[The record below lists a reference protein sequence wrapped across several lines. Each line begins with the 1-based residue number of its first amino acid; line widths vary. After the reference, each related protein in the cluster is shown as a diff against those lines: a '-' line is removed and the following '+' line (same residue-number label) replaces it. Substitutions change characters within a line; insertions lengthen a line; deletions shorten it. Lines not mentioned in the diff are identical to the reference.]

1 MKHGTK
7 KQSKKI
13 MGNNQSNTITTPN
26 PCWRSYQIQR
36 VERGSYSIKFFL
48 DNIVKYY
55 DKFDNIINCVN
66 ILPYCDIHAGDRIE
80 VNWYMTEDYSSSHEF
95 TDDDNLRIIRFQ
107 KALPNYD
114 LVQNYYLNGV
124 FIVER
129 KTERHGNIEVEYIK
143 KVRLLDSEVISN
155 IEVIRARPI

>member
-1 MKHGTK
+1 MKVF
-7 KQSKKI
+7 
-13 MGNNQSNTITTPN
+13 
-26 PCWRSYQIQR
+26 CF
-36 VERGSYSIKFFL
+36 FFL
-48 DNIVKYY
+48 NDFAYFLN
-55 DKFDNIINCVN
+55 FNSN
-66 ILPYCDIHAGDRIE
+66 LL
-80 VNWYMTEDYSSSHEF
+80 
-95 TDDDNLRIIRFQ
+95 DDNLRIIRFQ

-129 KTERHGNIEVEYIK
+129 KTERHGNIEVEYVK